1 MAHEMKGDAMEERQR
16 QDDTLNSRYGDR
28 TRASVVIIG
37 AGQAGLAVG
46 RCLAESGVDA
56 LILDGAARIGDV
68 WRHRW
73 DNLRLF
79 TAAERVHLP
88 GYPFPGDPNAF
99 PTKDEVA
106 DYLEEYARRSHLR
119 VRLNTRV
126 DSLERDGKRFVIT
139 AGASRFEADQVVVA
153 TGPYQVERLPSW
165 APALAAHIAQVH
177 SSSYKNASQLPPGDI
192 LVVGAGNTGV
202 ELALEAAAGGH
213 RVWLAGRDVGHVP
226 SIFRFANGRLFWFLA
241 TRVFTRKTFIGRRFR
256 ASIRAGH
263 AGPIVRIRPE
273 EITAAGI
280 QRVGRIEGTRN
291 GLPLLQEGRMLD
303 VAGVVWCAGFGLDFS
318 WIKLPILDADGYP
331 RHDGGRVV
339 SEPGLYFVGLPFL
352 NSLSSSTLV
361 GVGRDAAFIAS
372 WVTMRA
378 KTGAA
383 PLPTRVAAV
392 QA

>member
-1 MAHEMKGDAMEERQR
+1 MVERQR
-16 QDDTLNSRYGDR
+16 QDDILNNHYGDR

-46 RCLAESGVDA
+46 HCLTESGMDA

-73 DNLRLF
+73 DSLRLF
-79 TAAERVHLP
+79 TAAERVNLP
-88 GYPFPGDPNAF
+88 DYPFPGDRNAF

-126 DSLERDGKRFVIT
+126 DSLERDDKRFVIT
-139 AGASRFEADQVVVA
+139 AGASRIEADQVVVA
-153 TGPYQVERLPSW
+153 TGPYQIERVPSW
-165 APALAAHIAQVH
+165 APALAPHIAQVH
-177 SSSYKNASQLPPGDI
+177 SSAYKNASQLPSGDI
-192 LVVGAGNTGV
+192 LVVGAGNTGM
-202 ELALEAAAGGH
+202 ELALEAVAHGH
-213 RVWLAGRDVGHVP
+213 RVWLAGRDVGHMP

-241 TRVFTRKTFIGRRFR
+241 TRIFTTKTFIGRRIR
-256 ASIRAGH
+256 ASMRAGH
-263 AGPIVRIRPE
+263 AGPIVRIQRE
-273 EITAAGI
+273 EIAAAGI
-280 QRVGRIEGTRN
+280 ERVGRIEGTRN
-291 GLPLLQEGRMLD
+291 GLPQLQDGRTLD

-361 GVGRDAAFIAS
+361 GVGRDAALIAS

-378 KTGAA
+378 KTGQAA
-383 PLPTRVAAV
+383 LPTRVATV